1 MQHASQPLAAAE
13 PQLARIQS
21 LAVTHPDSPRTAP
34 QCVSLEVARGD
45 VLLVLGPSGCGK
57 STLTLA
63 LSGLIPNSIEAEIEG
78 EVWLGGDRISDL
90 APREPAARVAMVF
103 QDPDAQ
109 IVTTTVMDEVAFGAE
124 NLGVPAPEIERRIEQ
139 ALRRVRLWERRDEHP
154 DVLSGGEKQRLAI
167 AAALAQGSP
176 LLVLDEPTAN
186 LDPRSASEV
195 YDVLAELAASGEF
208 GIVLVEHNL
217 DEALRIVNRVLVL
230 DQQGREVLT
239 GSPSEVF
246 ADHAELLDRLGVW
259 RPLASLAA
267 ERLRAAGWPVS
278 QPLSLDALATQ
289 LELVAPDASTQAGA
303 EAAPVVDAADP
314 VEASASKTE
323 PLISVRQ
330 LSVTRGSRQLLGPV
344 SLDIPRGAF
353 VAVLGPNGAGK
364 TTLLQAI
371 AGIEP
376 PPRGTVTVAGHD
388 VHRLHGKQL
397 RETIGYVFQN
407 PEHQFLATTVADE
420 LALELRARGMT
431 DDEIAPLVTAS
442 LQRFGLTEHAEQHP
456 FLLSGGQKRR
466 LSVATAL
473 VSGAQCLILD
483 EPTYGQDRDR
493 AAELV
498 SVLQELNDADTTVIM
513 ATHDLQLAAEH
524 ADHLV
529 VVVDGHI
536 AAAGPT
542 AEVLES
548 RALETAGL
556 GTPPLARAFVQAPE
570 PLRGIYRMRQL
581 AELAERERP

>member
-1 MQHASQPLAAAE
+1 MQHASTPHTA
-13 PQLARIQS
+13 PLARIHS
-21 LAVTHPDSPRTAP
+21 LAVTHLDSPRTAP

-45 VLLVLGPSGCGK
+45 VVLVLGPSGCGK

-63 LSGLIPNSIEAEIEG
+63 LSGLIPNSISAKVEG
-78 EVWLGGDRISDL
+78 EVWLGGERISEL
-90 APREPAARVAMVF
+90 PAREPAARVAMVF

-124 NLGVPAPEIERRIEQ
+124 NLGVPAAEIERRIEH

-167 AAALAQGSP
+167 AAAIAQGSP

-208 GIVLVEHNL
+208 GIALVEHNL

-230 DQQGREVLT
+230 NQQGREVCT
-239 GSPSEVF
+239 GTPEEVF
-246 ADHAELLDRLGVW
+246 VDHAALLDELCVW

-267 ERLRAAGWPVS
+267 EQLQKAGLPVA
-278 QPLSLDALATQ
+278 QPLSLTELATQ
-289 LELVAPDASTQAGA
+289 LERALSDVSAP
-303 EAAPVVDAADP
+303 EP
-314 VEASASKTE
+314 VEPPTPEPVTTA
-323 PLISVRQ
+323 PLITVRQ
-330 LSVTRGSRQLLGPV
+330 LRVTRGGRQLLGPV
-344 SLDIPRGAF
+344 SVEIPRGAF

-376 PPRGTVTVAGHD
+376 PPPGTVSVAQHD
-388 VHRLHGKQL
+388 VHRLHGPQL
-397 RETIGYVFQN
+397 RETLGYVFQN

-431 DDEIAPLVTAS
+431 DAELAPLVTES
-442 LQRFGLTEHAEQHP
+442 LRRFGLTEYADQHP

-493 AAELV
+493 ASELV
-498 SVLQELNDADTTVIM
+498 SVLQQLNDSGTTVVM
-513 ATHDLQLAAEH
+513 ATHDLQLAAEY
-524 ADHLV
+524 ADHLIV
-529 VVVDGHI
+529 LAAGRI
-536 AAAGPT
+536 AAAGPIS
-542 AEVLES
+542 EVLKS
-548 RALETAGL
+548 RVLEEVGL
-556 GTPPLARAFVQAPE
+556 GMPPLARVFAQAPA
-570 PLRGIYRMRQL
+570 PLRGMYRMRQL
-581 AELAERERP
+581 VDLAAERESQ

>member
-1 MQHASQPLAAAE
+1 MQHASRPDAKPRVPA
-13 PQLARIQS
+13 QLARIHS

-34 QCVSLEVARGD
+34 QRVSLEVERGD

-63 LSGLIPNSIEAEIEG
+63 LSGLIPNSIEAATEG
-78 EVWLGGDRISDL
+78 EVWLGGDRINEL
-90 APREPAARVAMVF
+90 PAREPAARVAMVF

-124 NLGVPAPEIERRIEQ
+124 NLGVPAAEIERRIEY

-167 AAALAQGSP
+167 AAAIAQGAP

-195 YDVLAELAASGEF
+195 YDVLAELTESSEF

-230 DQQGREVLT
+230 DQQGREVCT
-239 GSPSEVF
+239 GTPEEVF
-246 ADHAELLDRLGVW
+246 VSNATLLDELGVW

-267 ERLRAAGWPVS
+267 EQLRQAGLPVAH
-278 QPLSLDALATQ
+278 PLSLT
-289 LELVAPDASTQAGA
+289 ELVAQLERALPDADVPA
-303 EAAPVVDAADP
+303 ETRPPLPAASP
-314 VEASASKTE
+314 

-330 LSVTRGSRQLLGPV
+330 LTVTRGGRQLVGPV

-353 VAVLGPNGAGK
+353 VALLGPNGAGK

-376 PPRGTVTVAGHD
+376 PPRGTVSVAEQD

-397 RETIGYVFQN
+397 RDTIGYVFQN
-407 PEHQFLATTVADE
+407 PEHQFLASTVADE
-420 LALELRARGMT
+420 LALELRARGMP
-431 DDEIAPLVTAS
+431 DAELAPLVAES
-442 LQRFGLTEHAEQHP
+442 LERFGLTEHAEQHP

-483 EPTYGQDRDR
+483 EPTYGQDRNR
-493 AAELV
+493 ASELV
-498 SVLQELNDADTTVIM
+498 SVLQQLNDAGTTVVM
-513 ATHDLQLAAEH
+513 ATHDLQLAAEY

-529 VVVDGHI
+529 VMTDGHI

-542 AEVLES
+542 ATVLES
-548 RALETAGL
+548 GALEKVGL
-556 GTPPLARAFVQAPE
+556 EMPPLARVFAQAPA
-570 PLRGIYRMRQL
+570 PLRGIYRMQQL
-581 AELAERERP
+581 VDFAAERGAR